1 MSELY
6 SYDKVGEYNVI
17 VEKIDTDSY
26 EGIAYIHAMQNP
38 PYVWDSSNPEKARE
52 KAMEWAA
59 AQEVLMRVEE

>member
-26 EGIAYIHAMQNP
+26 EAIAYIHAMQNP
-38 PYVWDSSNPEKARE
+38 PYVGDTPRS
-52 KAMEWAA
+52 
-59 AQEVLMRVEE
+59 